1 METSSESTRECLWEG
16 EKKSIYFTS
25 LSQLALLLLKIY
37 VWKIFF
43 LTIEIFL
50 FGNPTVMLKSP

>member
-1 METSSESTRECLWEG
+1 METSAESTRECLQEG
-16 EKKSIYFTS
+16 KKKSIYFTN
-25 LSQLALLLLKIY
+25 LSQLALLLLKIC

-50 FGNPTVMLKSP
+50 FVNTTVMLKSP